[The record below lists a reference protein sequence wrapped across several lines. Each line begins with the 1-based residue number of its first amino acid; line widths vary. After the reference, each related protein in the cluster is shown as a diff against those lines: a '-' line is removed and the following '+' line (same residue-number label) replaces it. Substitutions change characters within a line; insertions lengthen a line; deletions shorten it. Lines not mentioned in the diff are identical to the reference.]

1 LVLGLEQLLL
11 SVQVVEVAHDRL
23 VLLVQ
28 VVRVVVVRV
37 EHPLERLEQQTLA
50 EVEAVLGHLMLLVL
64 VVQVSFMLGLR
75 FDMAH
80 FAKINNNVVKEIIV
94 IANDDAPTESAG
106 QAFIASLGLDGEW
119 LQTSYNNN
127 FRGTYAG
134 IGYVYDAELD
144 KFIKPVEPVL
154 PSEE

>member
-1 LVLGLEQLLL
+1 
-11 SVQVVEVAHDRL
+11 
-23 VLLVQ
+23 
-28 VVRVVVVRV
+28 
-37 EHPLERLEQQTLA
+37 
-50 EVEAVLGHLMLLVL
+50 
-64 VVQVSFMLGLR
+64 MLGLR